1 MALGLLLA
9 GRRERLAATHPCGAT
24 GQLRHAAM
32 SSSSSSSSRDGGSQ
46 SSEVDEP
53 ETTTT
58 TNQSAALSSAVAK
71 ANEATEQR
79 NRLKTELRRAKPAGG
94 THKVWEY
101 YVVYVNTKY
110 KDLAICLW
118 CDRAERYT
126 AAERKFKDMSP
137 TNLMHHLNTN
147 LPGHRD
153 AYNDVKRLITPTPG
167 GGGAGSAVVAGELAP
182 GQTQMTSFL
191 NPLDRRDVF
200 IRFIV
205 MTNQPISVGNSYDR
219 HWASRVIRET
229 LGNAYL
235 GCSFV
240 IVFCN

>member
-1 MALGLLLA
+1 MASGDLL
-9 GRRERLAATHPCGAT
+9 T

-32 SSSSSSSSRDGGSQ
+32 SSSSN
-46 SSEVDEP
+46 VDEP

-79 NRLKTELRRAKPAGG
+79 NRLKTELRKAKPDGG
-94 THKVWEY
+94 THKVWKY
-101 YVVYVNTKY
+101 YIVYVNNNY
-110 KDLAICLW
+110 KDLAICLL

-126 AAERKFKDMSP
+126 AAERKFKDMLP
-137 TNLMHHLNTN
+137 TNLMHHLSTN

-167 GGGAGSAVVAGELAP
+167 GGGAGSAVVVVELAH

-191 NPLDRRDVF
+191 NPLDWKDVL

-205 MTNQPISVGNSYDR
+205 RTNQPISVSNSYDR
-219 HWASRVIRET
+219 HWGYYSRVVREK
-229 LGNAYL
+229 LGNIHL
-235 GCSFV
+235 GCSFDV
-240 IVFCN
+240 VFCN

>member
-9 GRRERLAATHPCGAT
+9 GRRERLAATHPCGAI

-32 SSSSSSSSRDGGSQ
+32 SSSSSSSSGDGGSQ
-46 SSEVDEP
+46 SSDVDEP
-53 ETTTT
+53 ETTST

-79 NRLKTELRRAKPAGG
+79 NRLKTELRRAKLAGG
-94 THKVWEY
+94 THKVGKY
-101 YVVYVNTKY
+101 YMVYVNAKY
-110 KDLAICLW
+110 KDLAICLL

-191 NPLDRRDVF
+191 NPLDWKDVL

-205 MTNQPISVGNSYDR
+205 MTNQPISVGNSNDR
-219 HWASRVIRET
+219 HWR
-229 LGNAYL
+229 
-235 GCSFV
+235 
-240 IVFCN
+240 